1 MMHSSVILENWVAII
16 GAVATVLGAMSG
28 LVGWLMRLQRKY
40 MTRIELKEELKE
52 LEGRLQKRI
61 DDLDRHVETM
71 TAMWVAKGAA

>member
-1 MMHSSVILENWVAII
+1 LAASTVLVENWVGIT
-16 GAVATVLGAMSG
+16 GAVATILGGVSA
-28 LVGWLMRLQRKY
+28 LVGWLMRLQRRY

-71 TAMWVAKGAA
+71 TAMWVAKGP